1 MLGQV
6 SFSPV
11 RPMTTVTHDLGCC
24 GNQLHFSVER
34 ACVRINGEMV
44 IDNWP
49 FIWITLIAV
58 TATIGV
64 LWIFSTK
71 QAKKLG

>member
-1 MLGQV
+1 MW
-6 SFSPV
+6 
-11 RPMTTVTHDLGCC
+11 
-24 GNQLHFSVER
+24 
-34 ACVRINGEMV
+34 RIVQIIRRLLIITIWGVAAINYISAWNDHASHINSEMV

-49 FIWITLIAV
+49 FIQITLIAI

-71 QAKKLG
+71 QPKKPK

>member
-1 MLGQV
+1 MFHLVQIIRRLVILTIWGVAAINYISAWNDHV
-6 SFSPV
+6 S
-11 RPMTTVTHDLGCC
+11 H
-24 GNQLHFSVER
+24 
-34 ACVRINGEMV
+34 INGEMV

-49 FIWITLIAV
+49 FIQITLVAI

-71 QAKKLG
+71 QPKKPE

>member
-1 MLGQV
+1 MWQIVQIIRRLLIITIWGV
-6 SFSPV
+6 
-11 RPMTTVTHDLGCC
+11 
-24 GNQLHFSVER
+24 
-34 ACVRINGEMV
+34 AAINYISAWNDNASHINSEMG

-49 FIWITLIAV
+49 FIQITLIAI

-71 QAKKLG
+71 QPKKPE